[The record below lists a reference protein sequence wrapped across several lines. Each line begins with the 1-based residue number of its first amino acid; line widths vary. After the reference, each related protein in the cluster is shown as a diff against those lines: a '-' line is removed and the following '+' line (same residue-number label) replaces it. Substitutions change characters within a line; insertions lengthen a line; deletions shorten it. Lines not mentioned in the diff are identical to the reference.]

1 MRSSMAG
8 PLALSSR
15 RQLPVV
21 SSRRLQLVVGVI
33 SVVRVSLVVA
43 GQDLVHL
50 PRGPLQELLGRGY
63 LVRRAGLGQ
72 LHDAAAE
79 PGRLREQARHLTGLV
94 LRHRL
99 PGRPGP
105 LGVLLDVLPPGL
117 GQADP
122 ASATGLLPGD
132 QPFVGQQ
139 LQGRVDRAGAGPP
152 GTAAALLDLGHDLV
166 TVARAFPQQGQDG
179 RAHVATPGFRP
190 ARRGRRAGPPGPR
203 TPEAGSPEAGPARAP
218 RTARA
223 RPSEGPLPRGAT
235 PPDPGAAPPGLL
247 MFLPLL
253 ARAGHAVHCLPG
265 LVGQV
270 LRGLEH
276 AAQVRAEVSARTR
289 CRTHPGPSMIYSR
302 YDPDI
307 SPL

>member
-15 RQLPVV
+15 RQLLVV
-21 SSRRLQLVVGVI
+21 SRRLELVAR
-33 SVVRVSLVVA
+33 VVRVVPVAWLVA

-50 PRGPLQELLGRGY
+50 PPGPLQELLGRAD
-63 LVRRAGLGQ
+63 LVRRAGVGQ

-79 PGRLREQARHLTGLV
+79 PGRLREQAGHLAGLV
-94 LRHRL
+94 RRHRL

-105 LGVLLDVLPPGL
+105 VGVFLDVLPPGL
-117 GQADP
+117 GQAERAP
-122 ASATGLLPGD
+122 ATGLLTGD

-139 LQGRVDRAGAGPP
+139 LQGRGDRAGAGPP
-152 GTAAALLDLGHDLV
+152 GAAAALLDLGHDLV
-166 TVARAFPQQGQDG
+166 TVARAFAQQGQDG
-179 RAHVATPGFRP
+179 RAHVATAGFRP
-190 ARRGRRAGPPGPR
+190 ALRGRRAGPPAPR
-203 TPEAGSPEAGPARAP
+203 SPEAGSPEAGRARAP
-218 RTARA
+218 RTAGA

-235 PPDPGAAPPGLL
+235 PPGPGAATPGLL
-247 MFLPLL
+247 MFLALL
-253 ARAGHAVHCLPG
+253 ARAGHAVHGLPG

-270 LRGLEH
+270 LRGLEQ
-276 AAQVRAEVSARTR
+276 AAQVRVEVSARTR